1 MSLVELAEE
10 KTEYHK
16 KWKRKKKRTKK
27 HENTQTII
35 HLEIKWYR
43 HKHPMLCIM
52 YIKEK
57 IEIKKLKRYVNS
69 VFLNSCLI
77 HLKGLSQA
85 NLDNFSAHQT
95 ITESFKIS
103 KEPVAS
109 TCRRTHR
116 ESKHEHGWA
125 KLKRFKGLHSGRVNF
140 KIKARCERDLNNQ
153 NVWESSDVIC
163 YWRWFCL

>member
-1 MSLVELAEE
+1 MTELVIKVSFRILAPFQFIHEFSRVGGRKNRIPQKME
-10 KTEYHK
+10 K
-16 KWKRKKKRTKK
+16 KKKRTKK

-57 IEIKKLKRYVNS
+57 IEIKKLKRYVN
-69 VFLNSCLI
+69 CLSKQLS

-85 NLDNFSAHQT
+85 NVDNFSAHQI

-116 ESKHEHGWA
+116 ESKHEHG
-125 KLKRFKGLHSGRVNF
+125 
-140 KIKARCERDLNNQ
+140 
-153 NVWESSDVIC
+153 
-163 YWRWFCL
+163 